1 MQGASVFSERGPK
14 TKTLARPAGGA
25 GFSLVEV
32 AIAGAIIVV
41 GILALISLFPVS
53 SANLVASA
61 STTGAVGLGA
71 QQIETMRNLPFPPPG
86 GNDTQPLGG
95 ITYARTWAVA
105 VAGAAPNRT
114 ATITVTITWPGQR
127 NAIGFTTILAE

>member
-1 MQGASVFSERGPK
+1 MQEASVFSERGPK
-14 TKTLARPAGGA
+14 TTALARPAGGA

-41 GILALISLFPVS
+41 GMLALISLFPVS

-71 QQIETMRNLPFPPPG
+71 QQIETMRNLPFPPAG
-86 GNDTQPLGG
+86 GNDTATARGHHLRPDVDCCRRRGSAESNG
-95 ITYARTWAVA
+95 DDHRHDHVARTA
-105 VAGAAPNRT
+105 
-114 ATITVTITWPGQR
+114 
-127 NAIGFTTILAE
+127 

>member
-1 MQGASVFSERGPK
+1 MFSERGPK
-14 TKTLARPAGGA
+14 TTALARPAGGA

-61 STTGAVGLGA
+61 STSGAVGLGA
-71 QQIETMRNLPFPPPG
+71 QQIETMRNLPFPPLN
-86 GNDTQPLGG
+86 GNDAQILGG
-95 ITYARTWAVA
+95 ITYTRTWTVA
-105 VAGAAPNRT
+105 VAGTAPNRT

-127 NAIGFTTILAE
+127 NTIGFTTTTILAE

>member
-1 MQGASVFSERGPK
+1 MFSERGPK
-14 TKTLARPAGGA
+14 TTVLARWAGGA

-71 QQIETMRNLPFPPPG
+71 QQIETMRNLPFPPTS
-86 GNDTQPLGG
+86 GNDPPQTLGG
-95 ITYARTWAVA
+95 ITYTRTWSVA
-105 VAGAAPNRT
+105 LAGTAPNRT

-127 NAIGFTTILAE
+127 NAIGFTTTTILAE

>member
-1 MQGASVFSERGPK
+1 VFSERGPK
-14 TKTLARPAGGA
+14 TKTLARLAGGA

-71 QQIETMRNLPFPPPG
+71 QQIETMRNLPFPPPS
-86 GNDTQPLGG
+86 GNDTQTPVLGG
-95 ITYARTWAVA
+95 ITYTRTWSVA
-105 VAGAAPNRT
+105 VAGTAPNRT